1 MVGFAFVGVL
11 QMAAVRRASRLS
23 TVVLLLG
30 LSAPLAVPQDVVWC
44 QGSSGH
50 SALELAGAA
59 CCASAVGDGSC
70 ATSPAP
76 LRSQAAGASL
86 VPGSDR
92 CAALWLGGPVAVSP
106 PPTAPPHGLHAVAV
120 PGALPPDCGGPEQ
133 PRSARVATPDLRQVR
148 ELIATT
154 VLTI

>member
-1 MVGFAFVGVL
+1 MRVL
-11 QMAAVRRASRLS
+11 LRATARRAGRLS

-50 SALELAGAA
+50 SALERAGAA
-59 CCASAVGDGSC
+59 CCGPAGGDGTC
-70 ATSPAP
+70 ATSPARFRP
-76 LRSQAAGASL
+76 QAAGASL
-86 VPGSDR
+86 VPGNDR
-92 CAALWLGGPVAVSP
+92 CADLWLGGPVAVSP
-106 PPTAPPHGLHAVAV
+106 TPPAPPQGLHAVAV

-133 PRSARVATPDLRQVR
+133 SRGARVATPDLRQVR
-148 ELIATT
+148 ELIAST

>member
-1 MVGFAFVGVL
+1 MRVL
-11 QMAAVRRASRLS
+11 LRAIARRASRLS

-59 CCASAVGDGSC
+59 CCAPAGGDRTC

-76 LRSQAAGASL
+76 LEPQAAGASL
-86 VPGSDR
+86 VPGNDR
-92 CAALWLGGPVAVSP
+92 CADLWLGGPVAVSP
-106 PPTAPPHGLHAVAV
+106 SPTAPPPGLEAVAL
-120 PGALPPDCGGPEQ
+120 PGAVPPVCGGPAQ
-133 PRSARVATPDLRQVR
+133 PRAVRLDATAAAASRADQHHRSHH
-148 ELIATT
+148 LI
-154 VLTI
+154 LPG